1 MQCVLNS
8 PSHNNSV
15 LLTVCAVLGFLPGL
29 LHAWYI
35 IVITP
40 DPTYEQVEDE
50 ERGHVTHYHIHGQPQ
65 YAPGGGRPQQGYGT
79 VSNAPNAQFPGQ
91 QNGFVQPPPQAGSSD
106 QAPPSY
112 TQAIQGDNK
121 VQGP

>member
-1 MQCVLNS
+1 M
-8 PSHNNSV
+8 
-15 LLTVCAVLGFLPGL
+15 LGVLPGL

-35 IVITP
+35 IAITP
-40 DPTYEQVEDE
+40 DPTYEQVPADDA
-50 ERGHVTHYHIHGQPQ
+50 ERGHVTHYHVHGQPQ
-65 YAPGGGRPQQGYGT
+65 YAPGGGRAQQGYGT
-79 VSNAPNAQFPGQ
+79 VSNAPNSQFPGQ

-112 TQAIQGDNK
+112 TQAVQGDNK